1 LYSNPKKTQGAKREQ
16 LLLQN
21 LLENLFHDRPKKPR
35 EHKTGATKGQA
46 VSEQQVIDIQCG

>member
-1 LYSNPKKTQGAKREQ
+1 MYCRQPCTATQRKLREQKEQ

-35 EHKTGATKGQA
+35 EHKTGETKGQA
-46 VSEQQVIDIQCG
+46 VSEQ